1 MTNIKTIAQLNEE
14 HCAVMRAI
22 ARLWNT
28 YTPVAEIREL
38 ERICEI
44 AYENE
49 KSAIASQT
57 AYIDLSTAMVQKN
70 TGDRTTVAVKS
81 GDRVFYPGI
90 D

>member
-1 MTNIKTIAQLNEE
+1 MANTKTIAQLNEE
-14 HCAVMRAI
+14 HCAVMRTI

-28 YTPVAEIREL
+28 FTPTAEIREL
-38 ERICEI
+38 ERVCEI

-49 KSAIASQT
+49 LNAIASQT
-57 AYIDLSTAMVQKN
+57 AYVDRSDAVVQKN
-70 TGDRTTVAVKS
+70 TGDRTTVEVKS